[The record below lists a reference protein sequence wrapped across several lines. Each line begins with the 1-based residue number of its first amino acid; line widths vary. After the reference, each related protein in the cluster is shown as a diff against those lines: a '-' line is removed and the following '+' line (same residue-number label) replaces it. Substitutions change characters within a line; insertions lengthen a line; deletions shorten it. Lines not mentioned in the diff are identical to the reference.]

1 MTPEELGP
9 GSEGDAYRYTKKVLL
24 SLPNAPEIR
33 RIYTEIAHNRNIS
46 SWTRACYQELR
57 TQFFRDG
64 QCKVKFAP
72 GVARIAYGELDFGT
86 GDEDF
91 RKLADL
97 RDYVRI
103 ISIAHFTEYTRH
115 LSVAGKTLT
124 FADLTETY
132 GSTAADNWREL
143 KAELRKIHYGPKR
156 YRIIWLD
163 TFETATKYYEYTRPH
178 GWCHL
183 NSRSMFETYSFSR
196 ATGLDGSNKVCPVKL
211 YLAVLPGFETMTADD
226 PLYGESMLGIDI
238 GPGGRLIHVNNR
250 WNHAHDSIDQ
260 RKGDNKYSEREL
272 SELMGAPFYTLCPPM
287 TKRDEARI
295 VSRMRRN
302 ILDANRYTRYAAR
315 RIARDISRLA
325 RRKSPVPPS
334 PTVNVVEPSIDP
346 ATVLATREAVEKLRK
361 YEGNYRRPADLPPD
375 VPDEDSIEG
384 SAYDTYTPATSVTVA
399 GSARRFLGF
408 RVAPIHSGPDMD
420 AEYEAACSDYIG
432 WRSSLIGEGTPVA
445 DPEGI
450 ELVSPMGFGR
460 SGVPREEV
468 VGTNVPVLVGTCAG
482 KHFAAYTPEAAL
494 RSLPEGTR
502 LPTLAEFVATLVS
515 RGAAVGFGVE
525 FGTGLA
531 KLNGDSSVLVSPGM
545 TAAEMRAALERGL
558 YLDGKPRPATVP
570 ADDDDVDPDALR
582 AAVDLEADFRKGLPA
597 KARLVMPTVRPGE
610 GGVPIE
616 VPQDPRGDRLGI
628 LLSLGVPGNPFG
640 ADTDSSDGG
649 EGDDRLVIAT
659 YGGGAFH
666 FEVLGNYMRSRHCLV
681 YPVRKET

>member
-1 MTPEELGP
+1 MAPEELGP

-24 SLPNAPEIR
+24 SLPNAPELR
-33 RIYTEIAHNRNIS
+33 QIYTEIARNRNIS

-115 LSVAGKTLT
+115 LSVDGKALT

-143 KAELRKIHYGPKR
+143 KSELRKIHYGPRR

-163 TFETATKYYEYTRPH
+163 TFETARQYYEYTKPH

-183 NSRSMFETYSFSR
+183 DSRSMFETYSFSR
-196 ATGLDGSNKVCPVKL
+196 ATGLDGSSKVCPVKL
-211 YLAVLPGFETMTADD
+211 YLAVLPGFETMAEDD

-250 WNHAHDSIDQ
+250 WNHAHDNIDQ

-302 ILDANRYTRYAAR
+302 ILDANRDARAAAR
-315 RIARDISRLA
+315 QIARDITRLA
-325 RRKSPVPPS
+325 RRKSPIPPS
-334 PTVNVVEPSIDP
+334 PMVNVVEPSVCP
-346 ATVLATREAVEKLRK
+346 ATVLATREAVEKLRRH
-361 YEGNYRRPADLPPD
+361 EGNCRRPEDLPPD
-375 VPDEDSIEG
+375 VPGEDVIEG
-384 SAYDTYTPATSVTVA
+384 SPYDTYTPVTAVRVA
-399 GSARRFLGF
+399 GETRLFLDSA
-408 RVAPIHSGPDMD
+408 VAPVHAGPDLD
-420 AEYEAACSDYIG
+420 AEYEAECSDYVG

-445 DPEGI
+445 DPEDI
-450 ELVSPMGFGR
+450 ELISPMGFGR

-468 VGTNVPVLVGTCAG
+468 AGANVPVLAGTCAG
-482 KHFAAYTPEAAL
+482 RHFAAYIPAAAL
-494 RSLPEGTR
+494 RSLPEGCR
-502 LPTLAEFVATLVS
+502 LPTLAEFVAMLIS
-515 RGAAVGFGVE
+515 RGGSAGFGVE
-525 FGTGLA
+525 FGVGVA
-531 KLNGDSSVLVSPGM
+531 KMNSDGSVLVSPGM
-545 TAAEMRAALERGL
+545 PAAEMRAALERGL
-558 YLDGKPRPATVP
+558 YCDGKPRHVTVP
-570 ADDDDVDPDALR
+570 TFLTEEDTEPGGI
-582 AAVDLEADFRKGLPA
+582 AVDLEADFRKGLPA
-597 KARLVMPTVRPGE
+597 KARLVMPVVRPGTGKDIGLE
-610 GGVPIE
+610 I
-616 VPQDPRGDRLGI
+616 PQDPRADRFGI
-628 LLSLGVPGNPFG
+628 LLSLGVPGNPFR
-640 ADTDSSDGG
+640 ADTDSSDG
-649 EGDDRLVIAT
+649 EAGDGRLVVAT
-659 YGGGAFH
+659 YAGGAFR
-666 FEVLGNYMRSRHCLV
+666 FEVLGNYMRRRHCLV
-681 YPVRKET
+681 YPVRK